1 MEENEIKEEQ
11 GLALYHPLVS
21 FGYFAAVIAGA
32 LLFVHPVFGLI
43 SLICAIIYSSKLNNA
58 KNQKFILAIGVPM
71 MFFIAIVNPLFTHRG
86 VTVLFYLGNNPITLE
101 ATVYGIVS
109 AIMMFSTVMWFA
121 CYNKVVTS
129 DKFLYIF
136 GKILPSIALVIS
148 MTLSLIPRLLKQVK
162 IISESQKCMGLDW
175 KSGPLKM
182 RLRSASR
189 ILSVLVSWALE
200 DAVTTADS
208 MSARGYGIVKRSS
221 FSIFRFGQRDLKMLV
236 FLAVLFALEIITYI
250 TGRGTMSF
258 YPFIEYKAPDLIDTL
273 LYISYLALGIM
284 PSILAAKE
292 DRKWKLLK

>member
-11 GLALYHPLVS
+11 GLALYHPLIS
-21 FGYFAAVIAGA
+21 FGYFAAVITGA

-43 SLICAIIYSSKLNNA
+43 SLICAIIYSAKLNDS
-58 KNQKFILAIGVPM
+58 KSQKFVLSIGIPM
-71 MFFIAIVNPLFTHRG
+71 MFFIALVNPLFTHRG
-86 VTVLFYLGNNPITLE
+86 ITVLFYLGNNPITLE
-101 ATVYGIVS
+101 ATLYGIVS

-136 GKILPSIALVIS
+136 GKLLPSIALVIS

-208 MSARGYGIVKRSS
+208 MSARGYGIGKRSS
-221 FSIFRFGQRDLKMLV
+221 FSIFRFGKRDLKMLI
-236 FLAVLFALEIITYI
+236 FLIILFALEIIAYVS
-250 TGRGTMSF
+250 GRGTMNF
-258 YPFIEYKAPDLIDTL
+258 YPFIEYNAPDLIDTL